1 MKPYPQRGGIALD
14 DISKLLQ
21 RIAYIEQQ
29 NKTLQESVG
38 RWRRKAEDKA
48 PRFVYV
54 SERHE
59 RGNHYISIPVEGL
72 PSDTPLHEA
81 QEHIRDHLLPK
92 FYPYKYYNCYSSRRY
107 SGWVVTLVREDRA
120 VDMDAIPAST
130 DEVD

>member
-1 MKPYPQRGGIALD
+1 MLD
-14 DISKLLQ
+14 PEFLQ
-21 RIAYIEQQ
+21 ERNNQLELQVRS
-29 NKTLQESVG
+29 LQESIG

-81 QEHIRDHLLPK
+81 QEHIRNHVLPK

-107 SGWVVTLVREDRA
+107 SGWVVTLVREDRS
-120 VDMDAIPAST
+120 VDMDAGPAS
-130 DEVD
+130 VDQID